1 MRFRNYILLFSLLAL
16 WACNADNDNNSI
28 RPSASCKVYMH
39 ASQGVETRADEQ
51 AMLFIEDEAINVGQM
66 DGATRS
72 QVDEVGDGAENSI
85 QPVRWSDDDKF
96 LAWAAPVGTGGEV
109 STNYADGFNAV
120 TFSLDHYNSTF
131 SSADFAATL
140 SKPMAAQNQF
150 DYYAT
155 YPVPSSVSGTQVSF
169 NMPSVQSGDFDGACD
184 IMRASVRG
192 NALVERAPTQVS
204 TPVWPEPMLSF
215 EHIMHVL
222 RIYVPAN
229 RNLMVNNISRLDITF
244 PDNVVGGTVS
254 FDAARPDVTPT
265 WSGQTNKVTIQ
276 MDSNPLNA
284 NGRYVWVFIKP
295 SVMSGEVKFRAY
307 NLQGEP
313 SQMISTTLSNHNFQA
328 QHITPFTLTIP
339 KALAPVTITFTCP
352 DNTSYPNFLGEAP
365 NAMYVKEWP
374 AGIVALG
381 ENDNVIK
388 TLDGTFVAKF
398 YYEAGELNT
407 ELPGKT
413 MRVGFTSQSA
423 DVSHN
428 EVTMTIPSTLSTGGN
443 YTLNFALPYL
453 FFEDFK
459 DVGATSSN
467 DEYKTSS
474 TGNKDGV
481 SINGLNGWTGARVG
495 SSANV
500 SVRLAARYES
510 VLGGATYPSRIDSA
524 PLSRLQVESTVAVFY
539 NYGMDAQY
547 GGIGGSVKTMYCYTG
562 YVTSNDIFGGGDGD
576 GTFPDEYEM
585 KEQGASYTS
594 MPYSRIAVL
603 NNIPASVTR
612 ITWRTKTENPGGASN
627 CTCWLYIDNVK
638 VSIGT
643 STKHTNLNYRTFFP
657 NHQN

>member
-1 MRFRNYILLFSLLAL
+1 
-16 WACNADNDNNSI
+16 
-28 RPSASCKVYMH
+28 MH

-51 AMLFIEDEAINVGQM
+51 AMLFVEDEAINVGQT

-72 QVDEVGDGAENSI
+72 QVDEVGDGAENST

-96 LAWAAPVGTGGEV
+96 LAWAAPVGTAGEA

-131 SSADFAATL
+131 SSADFVATL
-140 SKPMAAQNQF
+140 SKPMAAQNTF
-150 DYYAT
+150 DYYAV

-169 NMPSVQSGDFDGACD
+169 NIPSVQSGDFDGIVD
-184 IMRASVRG
+184 IMRASARG
-192 NALVERAPTQVS
+192 RALVERDPNQMS
-204 TPVWPEPMLSF
+204 NPVWPEPTMGF

-222 RIYVPAN
+222 RIYVPN
-229 RNLMVNNISRLDITF
+229 GRNLMSKDISRLEITF

-254 FDAARPDVTPT
+254 FDAARPDVAPT

-276 MDSNPLNA
+276 MDSSNPLVEG
-284 NGRYVWVFIKP
+284 GRYVWVFIKP

-307 NLQGEP
+307 SDQGVP
-313 SQMISTTLSNHNFQA
+313 SQEISTTLSNHNFQA
-328 QHITPFTLTIP
+328 QHITPLTLTIP
-339 KALAPVTITFTCP
+339 KSITVIFTFECP
-352 DNTSYPNFLGEAP
+352 DNASYPNFLGEEP
-365 NAMYVKEWP
+365 TVMYVKEWP
-374 AGIVALG
+374 AGIVAMD
-381 ENDNVIK
+381 EEDNIVHS
-388 TLDGTFVAKF
+388 LDGKFELRF
-398 YYEAGELNT
+398 YYDPGNLNT
-407 ELPGKT
+407 ELSGKT
-413 MRVGFTSQSA
+413 IKVGFASNSA

-428 EVTMTIPSTLSTGGN
+428 EIAITLPASLSSGEK
-443 YTLNFALPYL
+443 YALNFALPYL

-562 YVTSNDIFGGGDGD
+562 YVTSNDVFGGGDGD

-612 ITWRTKTENPGGASN
+612 ITWRTKTEKPGGASN